1 MLFLSVFQKATL
13 VQNLTQL
20 RMSHF
25 YSDLL
30 NPCLGNPCEH
40 AGTCHYEDCVMMCDC
55 APYRTGPL
63 CDEGNNRSNENNNS
77 RVTPLSVYCVY
88 SQMSPGLFQHRN
100 YIKYTDITLKCAFAK
115 HYKCASF
122 THDAAMQGVLT
133 ENTPPIHRY
142 RVHFPWPS
150 QCCVGLV
157 DLAHILLEFCLHIQ
171 QRKSNPSCLDNSAVS
186 WFLNGAH
193 SCLESLTQNCISI

>member
-40 AGTCHYEDCVMMCDC
+40 AGTCRYEDCVMTCDC

-77 RVTPLSVYCVY
+77 RVTPLSVYSKTFNREPSNDGTY
-88 SQMSPGLFQHRN
+88 SGYGTISLVPTCSIDLSKIPITEQFFIRN
-100 YIKYTDITLKCAFAK
+100 KKCGPEPVP
-115 HYKCASF
+115 C
-122 THDAAMQGVLT
+122 
-133 ENTPPIHRY
+133 
-142 RVHFPWPS
+142 
-150 QCCVGLV
+150 
-157 DLAHILLEFCLHIQ
+157 LEFLLY
-171 QRKSNPSCLDNSAVS
+171 NVYFVVL
-186 WFLNGAH
+186 
-193 SCLESLTQNCISI
+193 